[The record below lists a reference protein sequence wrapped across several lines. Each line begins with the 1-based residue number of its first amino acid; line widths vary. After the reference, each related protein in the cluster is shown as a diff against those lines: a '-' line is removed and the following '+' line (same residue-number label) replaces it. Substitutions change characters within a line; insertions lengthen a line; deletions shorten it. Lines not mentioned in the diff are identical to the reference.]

1 MRHKKVSKR
10 KISPDPK
17 YQSEQIAKFIN
28 YIMRRG
34 KKTVAQKIVYGAL
47 NLIEEKTKKNP
58 QETFDQAIINITPSV
73 EVKSRRIGGGNFQ
86 VPIPVGKERGFAL
99 SSRWLIDAAQGRKG
113 KPMMEK
119 LANEILSALKGEG
132 AAIKK
137 KEDVH
142 RMAEANKAFAHFA
155 RFGRRKS
162 AIL

>member
-17 YQSEQIAKFIN
+17 YQSERIAKFIN

-34 KKTVAQKIVYGAL
+34 KKSTAQKIVYGAL
-47 NLIEEKTKKNP
+47 DLIKEKTKKNP
-58 QETFDQAIINITPSV
+58 QEIFNQAILNITPSV

-86 VPIPVGKERGFAL
+86 VPIPVEKERGFAL
-99 SSRWLIDAAQGRKG
+99 SSRWLINAVQSRKG
-113 KPMMEK
+113 KPTTEK
-119 LANEILSALKGEG
+119 LADEILSALKGEG

-137 KEDVH
+137 KEDVL

-155 RFGRRKS
+155 RFGKG
-162 AIL
+162 